1 MKQWLISLAIV
12 VSAVGVVSAVDDG
25 PVTVPEPGPGA
36 APAQPPE
43 AQYNEGVA
51 HAKRRD
57 WKAAEAAYRDALRGR
72 AAFPEA
78 WSGLGYVLRHQGRY
92 EESVRAYH
100 EALRLKPEYPAALE
114 YLGEAYVKMGRL
126 DDARTLLERLRS
138 LDAPEA
144 ADLATAIS
152 DAAKG
157 VPASAPAS
165 RW

>member
-25 PVTVPEPGPGA
+25 PVTVPAPGPGA
-36 APAQPPE
+36 TPAQPPE
-43 AQYNEGVA
+43 ARYNEGFA

-78 WSGLGYVLRHQGRY
+78 WNGLGYVLRHQGRY

-100 EALRLKPEYPAALE
+100 EATGADAFLQKPFHIAELIRTASLLALKPPA
-114 YLGEAYVKMGRL
+114 
-126 DDARTLLERLRS
+126 
-138 LDAPEA
+138 
-144 ADLATAIS
+144 
-152 DAAKG
+152 
-157 VPASAPAS
+157 
-165 RW
+165 